1 MPSLTVNLSAAK
13 FKKQAYAYMLL
24 YLNPIMLYH
33 QAVSIVKKLESRV
46 DGQAQVR

>member
-33 QAVSIVKKLESRV
+33 QAVSIVKKARKHGWSPNSS
-46 DGQAQVR
+46 